1 MDNLNFYKEVLKT
14 LVDIK
19 TKLILENIGLKF
31 IDFSNEDLLNKFKQS
46 NEQLL
51 KENEIWKFIHFIKTI
66 ELKELFDN
74 LIKLDK
80 LVFNI
85 DKITAYQSLIEEDE
99 NKWMRFVFSQ
109 LLKYWKDKDL
119 INFKDY
125 LELKEYELNH
135 YINHPIQDLWFE
147 IQEEIAW
154 YLVDRNL
161 NPKHPFWKEIQ
172 KNKLE
177 EIFLN
182 WSDYCDKELA
192 TDIIKNL
199 KILKIKDN

>member
-1 MDNLNFYKEVLKT
+1 
-14 LVDIK
+14 
-19 TKLILENIGLKF
+19 
-31 IDFSNEDLLNKFKQS
+31 
-46 NEQLL
+46 
-51 KENEIWKFIHFIKTI
+51 
-66 ELKELFDN
+66 

-161 NPKHPFWKEIQ
+161 
-172 KNKLE
+172 
-177 EIFLN
+177 
-182 WSDYCDKELA
+182 A
-192 TDIIKNL
+192 
-199 KILKIKDN
+199 KDRKRDFERNQSISQIS